1 MPQERRQ
8 GGACKEKKR
17 GPMNKT
23 ILLPNGH
30 PLRLIASDMDGTI
43 LRSDLTIEPRT
54 KELLIAWQKEG
65 IRLTLISGR
74 PIQSM
79 MRYARE
85 LEMDHHEGVIIG
97 ANGGHAYQ
105 LGVEKELWRH
115 TLTIASAQ
123 HYFQLWKPF
132 LLTLIAYGR
141 EKIYVD
147 VPKREGLTY
156 FGMSMEKGLERIE
169 KVTTMKVE
177 HYDLS
182 TPLPEDPVKACV
194 LGDRSLILK
203 AQAMVK
209 EDYEADIYGAF
220 SAETYFEAMM
230 RGINKGTGLQEYA
243 DRYDILPDEMVA
255 FGDEDN
261 DIPMLAYAGVSVA
274 MEKASDRAASTAK
287 YRTGSN
293 NAGGIYQFLSRLTQ
307 EK

>member
-1 MPQERRQ
+1 M
-8 GGACKEKKR
+8 K
-17 GPMNKT
+17 KT

-43 LRSDLTIEPRT
+43 LQSDLTIEQRT
-54 KELLIAWQKEG
+54 KELLIAWQNAG

-85 LEMDHHEGVIIG
+85 LEMDRHEGVIIG

-115 TLTIASAQ
+115 TLSVASAH

-132 LLTLIAYGR
+132 PLTLIAYGR
-141 EKIYVD
+141 EQIYVD
-147 VPKREGLTY
+147 VPDLEGLTY
-156 FGMSMEKGLERIE
+156 FGLSMEEGLERIE
-169 KVTTMKVE
+169 RMTSLKVVR
-177 HYDLS
+177 YDMCK
-182 TPLPEDPVKACV
+182 PLPEEPVKACV

-203 AQAMVK
+203 AQAMIK
-209 EDYEADIYGAF
+209 DEYEADIYGAF
-220 SAETYFEAMM
+220 SAENYFEAMI

-243 DRYDILPDEMVA
+243 DRYDILPDEMIA

-274 MEKASDRAASTAK
+274 MEKASDRVASTAK

-293 NAGGIYQFLSRLTQ
+293 NAGGIYQFLTRYTTETEADACALQ
-307 EK
+307 